1 MNGLSSSESREHT
14 DKQEGPPSGSPWT
27 GDDQKRTMYLW
38 RRLEESSCGAAG
50 GEDEGRLS
58 EVPRGRLPAGWTCS
72 GRDGVGYPAEGTNCR
87 KAKMCPGA
95 GEGVGVGP
103 GPCWRLLVNVF
114 IQHTFLS
121 TFVLRLSHQA
131 KNVNSPGAT

>member
-1 MNGLSSSESREHT
+1 MKGTNGLSSSESRENT

-38 RRLEESSCGAAG
+38 RRLEESGCGAAG

-72 GRDGVGYPAEGTNCR
+72 GRDGVGYAAEGT
-87 KAKMCPGA
+87 A
-95 GEGVGVGP
+95 GRRRRARVPVRAGG
-103 GPCWRLLVNVF
+103 WAWALLEASCKCVHPAPF
-114 IQHTFLS
+114 
-121 TFVLRLSHQA
+121 
-131 KNVNSPGAT
+131 